1 MAATLPMQRSEAFWT
16 RVFLFGA
23 SCVAGLIIARKRKLR
38 RFHLHILSTKSADCG
53 RLFGLDIGGTLAKMV
68 YFQPADGAAAA
79 QRRQMERQ
87 LKRSDPVPFDT
98 RRAVEGSL
106 PLIDEFIMSLHST
119 DGVQR
124 EERLEMHVPELG
136 GTIHFI
142 KCVFQTA
149 KMDEITDF
157 VRRRFFHRYIKK
169 IACTGGGAFKVIPEQ
184 GRGPAICPRAALT
197 ASCFKQFSSLFAS
210 RLGIELQKAD
220 EINALIQGLNFVLRQ
235 AEEECYTFVNVVPD
249 TQGLGCATKTLLP
262 KPDKR
267 ELYPFLL
274 VNIGSGVSILKVTGE
289 AQYERVSGTS
299 LGGGTFLGLCRALS
313 KLRSFDEAMDASVE
327 GDSNAVDMTV
337 GDIYG
342 AAGYE
347 QFQLK
352 SETVASSFGKAG
364 ARRLPQQPRD
374 ADLARSL
381 LFMIT
386 QNLGQLAFLNAR
398 RVHTKRIYFSGNF
411 LRRNELACR
420 QLAYAIDFWSKSEMQ
435 AQFFRHEG
443 FFGALGTFLQR
454 FDASATSTNASDDE
468 DEDDDHAGESN
479 PSEVEDEEAT
489 KEELEQ
495 K

>member
-1 MAATLPMQRSEAFWT
+1 MALATSRARHSEVFWT

-23 SCVAGLIIARKRKLR
+23 SCIAGLIIARRRKLR
-38 RFHLHILSTKSADCG
+38 RFHLHILNAKSADCG

-68 YFQPADGAAAA
+68 YFQSVNGAAAA

-87 LKRSDPVPFDT
+87 LKRSDPLT
-98 RRAVEGSL
+98 ASERRSVEGSL
-106 PLIDEFIMSLHST
+106 PLIDDYIMSLHAM
-119 DGVQR
+119 DEAQR
-124 EERLEMHVPELG
+124 EERLQMFVPELG

-142 KCVFQTA
+142 NFPTD

-169 IACTGGGAFKVIPEQ
+169 IVCTGGGAFK
-184 GRGPAICPRAALT
+184 
-197 ASCFKQFSSLFAS
+197 FSSLFES

-220 EINALIQGLNFVLRQ
+220 EMDALIKGLNYVLRHVPN
-235 AEEECYTFVNVVPD
+235 ECYTFVNVIPD
-249 TQGLGCATKTLLP
+249 THGLGSATKKMLP

-267 ELYPFLL
+267 DLYPFLL
-274 VNIGSGVSILKVTGE
+274 VNIGSGVSILKITGE
-289 AQYERVSGTS
+289 TQYERVSGTS

-313 KLRSFDEAMDASVE
+313 KLRTFDEAMDASVE
-327 GDSNAVDMTV
+327 GDSNEVDMTV

-342 AAGYE
+342 NAGYE

-352 SETVASSFGKAG
+352 SNTVASSFGKAG
-364 ARRLPQQPRD
+364 ARRLPHPPRD

-398 RVHTKRIYFSGNF
+398 RVETKRIYFSGNF

-420 QLAYAIDFWSKSEMQ
+420 QLAYAISFWSKGEMQ
-435 AQFFRHEG
+435 AQFFHHEG

-454 FDASATSTNASDDE
+454 FNSVPEAPGMSERETELENSSEA
-468 DEDDDHAGESN
+468 
-479 PSEVEDEEAT
+479 EVERSSSSGDDQ
-489 KEELEQ
+489 Q
-495 K
+495 KSNSYSS